1 MRLMSHD
8 RPIALVTPSFEP
20 DFERCRLMVDTARRA
35 LQGDVTHYLIVPAQD
50 VTLFQPLASAE
61 TQIRV
66 QEDLLPPWI
75 QPGDNRMWTSART
88 GEVDGWHLQQLVKLA
103 AFEAID
109 PDVALFLDSDNVFLR
124 PADLEATFMR
134 RDRLALNC
142 KIQDPPPHEAW
153 LNQAAMT
160 FGLDPTSVVLA
171 NYVDNYVGFWR
182 DVTASM
188 LRFIEER
195 TGTEWQDAFLR
206 DGLQSEYTLYG
217 VYVHNVLGIDRAR
230 HFVDGKS
237 RVLPSWGVDLR
248 SEEDVSAFLDR
259 RRAHHLGVM
268 FHSRDDVPLAL
279 YDDACRAVLARN
291 LDHDRRIRGGD
302 VLRKGVRRVLTR
314 WPQLRRIPQ
323 LLRRLDW
330 TG

>member
-1 MRLMSHD
+1 
-8 RPIALVTPSFEP
+8 
-20 DFERCRLMVDTARRA
+20 MVDTARRA
-35 LQGDVTHYLIVPAQD
+35 LQGDVTHYLIVPARD

-75 QPGDNRMWTSART
+75 QPSDDRTWTSART
-88 GEVDGWHLQQLVKLA
+88 GEFAGWHLQQLVKLA
-103 AFEAID
+103 VFDAID

-124 PADLEATFMR
+124 PADLEATFIR

-142 KIQDPPPHEAW
+142 KLQEPPPHEPW
-153 LNQAAMT
+153 LNQAATT
-160 FGLDPTSVVLA
+160 FGLDPTSVVRA

-182 DVTASM
+182 DVTGSL

-230 HFVDGKS
+230 HFVDGRS

-248 SEEDVSAFLDR
+248 SEEDVIAFLER
-259 RRAHHLGVM
+259 RRGHDLGVM
-268 FHSRDDVPLAL
+268 FHSHDDVPLAL
-279 YDDACRAVLARN
+279 YDEVCRAVLSRN
-291 LDHDRRIRGGD
+291 LDHKSRIRGGD
-302 VLRKGVRRVLTR
+302 VVREVAGRVNRR

-323 LLRRLDW
+323 LLRRPDR